1 MNAIDVASVTLSVL
15 DGEEATRHILLSLA
29 NTMATC
35 APNAPSCSKVEAM
48 SKVYVQ

>member
-15 DGEEATRHILLSLA
+15 DGEEATRHILFSLA

-35 APNAPSCSKVEAM
+35 APNAPSCDVEGM